1 VIYTVIAHRI
11 STPVFP
17 IIVIY
22 HELELEINEVAFTIS
37 KTKTALNAK
46 SKAHKKL
53 MGHKVS
59 LAAMAATAP
68 DDLLGDMKLE
78 RRAIKSLKGLRRRV
92 RRTEADQLERVTNSL
107 RTHGQRVPILI
118 SPSGKIINGHI
129 VAKALESLG
138 ASEVWCVVIDD
149 LDERELELLHVT
161 LNRLG
166 ETGDWDI
173 EALGPLLI
181 EFDDLGFDLGT
192 TGFSLPELDI
202 IMTPRGQAGESDD
215 YIVPPLPK
223 VAVTLPN
230 DLWKLGRHRIL
241 CADSTDPISYTIV
254 LNGELV
260 DIVFTDCPWNI
271 PIEGFVSGLGKTKH
285 KDFKMGAGELS
296 AEDFASFC
304 NLFHQL
310 CANYLGEGAAFYSC
324 IDWRSVDLIM
334 AAGKLAGLWHANTI
348 IWNKGSGSNGTP
360 YRPAHELIVMF
371 IKGSKLAVNN
381 VEMGKHGRD
390 RTNVWSYPGA
400 NQPGSSAAKA
410 LEHHPTPK
418 PIEMVE
424 DALKDVSKRGALVLD
439 VFLGSGTTL
448 LAAERCGRRAYC
460 IELDPAYVDVAIRR
474 WEAMTGKEAIHAE
487 SGRTF
492 AQMAIERET
501 PAQKYA
507 A

>member
-1 VIYTVIAHRI
+1 M
-11 STPVFP
+11 
-17 IIVIY
+17 
-22 HELELEINEVAFTIS
+22 AFTIN
-37 KTKTALNAK
+37 KTKAALNAK
-46 SKAHKKL
+46 SKSHKKL
-53 MGHKVS
+53 TGHKVS

-68 DDLLGDMKLE
+68 KDLLGEMKLE
-78 RRAIKSLKGLRRRV
+78 RRPIKSLKGLKRRV
-92 RRTEADQLERVTNSL
+92 RKTEAAQLERVTNSL
-107 RTHGQRVPILI
+107 RTHRQKVPILI
-118 SPSGKIINGHI
+118 DASGEIINGHI
-129 VAKALESLG
+129 IAQALEKLG
-138 ASEVWCVVIDD
+138 ADEAWCVITDN
-149 LDERELELLHVT
+149 LDEHERELLHVT
-161 LNRLG
+161 LNRIG

-181 EFDDLGFDLGT
+181 EFDELGYDLGV
-192 TGFSLPELDI
+192 TGFTLPELDI
-202 IMTPRGQAGESDD
+202 IMTTGGEAGENEDD
-215 YIVPPLPK
+215 IIPPLPR

-230 DLWKLGRHRIL
+230 DLWKLGKYHRVL

-260 DIVFTDCPWNI
+260 DVVFTDSPWNI
-271 PIEGFVSGLGKTKH
+271 PIEGFVSGHGKTKH

-296 AEDFASFC
+296 DEDFAAFL

-310 CANYLGEGAAFYSC
+310 CANHLAEGAAFYSC

-334 AAGKLAGLWHANTI
+334 AAGKLAGLRHANTI
-348 IWNKGSGSNGTP
+348 IWNKGSGANGTP
-360 YRPAHELIVMF
+360 YRSAHELIVMF
-371 IKGSKLAVNN
+371 VKGKLAVNN

-400 NQPGSSAAKA
+400 NQPGSSASKA
-410 LEHHPTPK
+410 LQYHPTPK

-448 LAAERCGRRAYC
+448 LAAERSGRRACC

-474 WEAMTGKEAIHAE
+474 WEAMTGKEAVHAV
-487 SGRTF
+487 SGKTF
-492 AQMAIERET
+492 AQMASERNP
-501 PAQKYA
+501 PAQKHA

>member
-1 VIYTVIAHRI
+1 M
-11 STPVFP
+11 
-17 IIVIY
+17 
-22 HELELEINEVAFTIS
+22 AFTIN
-37 KTKTALNAK
+37 KFKVDLHTK

-68 DDLLGDMKLE
+68 DDLVGDME
-78 RRAIKSLKGLRRRV
+78 IARRAIKSLKGLKRRV
-92 RRTEADQLERVTNSL
+92 RKTEADQLERVTNSL

-118 SPSGKIINGHI
+118 SASGMIINGHI

-138 ASEVWCVVIDD
+138 ASEVWCVVMDD

-181 EFDDLGFDLGT
+181 EFDDLGIDLGV

-202 IMTPRGQAGESDD
+202 IMTTGGQEGGNDD
-215 YIVPPLPK
+215 DIIPPPPK
-223 VAVTLPN
+223 VAVTLLD
-230 DLWKLGRHRIL
+230 DLWHLDEHRVL
-241 CADSTDPISYTIV
+241 CADSTDSISYTIV

-271 PIEGFVSGLGKTKH
+271 PIEGFVSGHGKTKH

-304 NLFHQL
+304 NQFHQL
-310 CANYLGEGAAFYSC
+310 CANHLGEGAAFYSC
-324 IDWRSVDLIM
+324 IDWRSVDVIM
-334 AAGKLAGLWHANTI
+334 AAGKLAGLRHANTI
-348 IWNKGSGSNGTP
+348 IWNKGSGSNGSL

-371 IKGSKLAVNN
+371 VKGSKLAVNN

-390 RTNVWSYPGA
+390 RTNVWSYLGA
-400 NQPGSSAAKA
+400 NQRGSSAAKA

-424 DALKDVSKRGALVLD
+424 DALKDVTKRGALVLD

-448 LAAERCGRRAYC
+448 LAAERSGRRACC
-460 IELDPAYVDVAIRR
+460 IELDPAYVDVAIQR
-474 WEAMTGKEAIHAE
+474 WEAMTGKEAVHAA
-487 SGRTF
+487 SGKTF
-492 AQMAIERET
+492 AQMAIERAT
-501 PAQKYA
+501 QSQQQA

>member
-1 VIYTVIAHRI
+1 M
-11 STPVFP
+11 
-17 IIVIY
+17 
-22 HELELEINEVAFTIS
+22 AFTIN
-37 KTKTALNAK
+37 KTKVALNAK

-53 MGHKVS
+53 MAHKVS
-59 LAAMAATAP
+59 LVAMAASCP
-68 DDLLGDMKLE
+68 ENLIGEMKLE
-78 RRAIKSLKGLRRRV
+78 RRPIKSLDGLKRRV
-92 RRTEADQLERVTNSL
+92 RKTEAGQFERVTNSL

-118 SPSGKIINGHI
+118 SASGKIINGHI
-129 VAKALESLG
+129 VVMALGKLG
-138 ASEVWCVVIDD
+138 ATEVWCVVVDD

-166 ETGDWDI
+166 ETGDWNI

-181 EFDDLGFDLGT
+181 EFDDCGFDLDV

-202 IMTPRGQAGESDD
+202 IMTTGGQAGESDD
-215 YIVPPLPK
+215 DVIPPLPQ
-223 VAVTLPN
+223 VPVTLPN
-230 DLWKLGRHRIL
+230 DLWHLDDHRIL
-241 CADSTDPISYTIV
+241 CADSTDPVSYTIV
-254 LNGELV
+254 LGGELA

-310 CANYLGEGAAFYSC
+310 CANHMGEGAAFYSC

-334 AAGKLAGLWHANTI
+334 AAGKLAGLRHTNTI
-348 IWNKGSGSNGTP
+348 IWNKGSGSNGSP

-371 IKGSKLAVNN
+371 VKGSKLAVNN

-400 NQPGSSAAKA
+400 NQRGSSAAKA

-448 LAAERCGRRAYC
+448 LAAERSGRRAHC

-474 WEAMTGKEAIHAE
+474 WEAMTGKEAIHA
-487 SGRTF
+487 GAGKTF
-492 AQMAIERET
+492 AQMVIERET
-501 PAQKYA
+501 PAQNYA